1 MTFFE
6 IPFHAKNNV
15 SKSFANKRKLICIS
29 LVYRR
34 PYLDEE
40 NNMESEDHMISK
52 SRVFSYSGMVMTGKR
67 LR

>member
-15 SKSFANKRKLICIS
+15 SKSLANKSKLICIS
-29 LVYRR
+29 LECRR

-40 NNMESEDHMISK
+40 NNMESEEHMISK
-52 SRVFSYSGMVMTGKR
+52 SRVFSYSGMVMIGER